1 MVKVMGHDIHVSFSQ
16 EELFLLLSAVNNYA
30 DILQDKYR
38 RSEYFYRAYS
48 DEYRKNSSEKNMLYI
63 LVRMRH
69 LDELKAL
76 LLSHMPVDLTL
87 DY

>member
-1 MVKVMGHDIHVSFSQ
+1 MGRDILICFSE
-16 EELFLLLSAVNNYA
+16 EELFLLLSAVNSYM
-30 DILQDKYR
+30 DFLQDKYK

-48 DEYRKNSSEKNMLYI
+48 DEYRKNTSEKNMLYI
-63 LVRMRH
+63 LVRMQR

-76 LLSHMPVDLTL
+76 LLSYMPVDLTL

>member
-1 MVKVMGHDIHVSFSQ
+1 MKRDIQISFSE

-30 DILQDKYR
+30 DILQDRYR

-48 DEYRKNSSEKNMLYI
+48 DEYRKNSSEKNMIYV
-63 LVRMRH
+63 LVRMQY
-69 LDELKAL
+69 LDEIKAL
-76 LLSHMPVDLTL
+76 LLSHMPIDMSL